1 MAIYKNK
8 DIDVSINVDSI
19 DKGNI
24 KANFYTED
32 KGTSSIR
39 IYLNWHKKRINLQ
52 SINMQP
58 QLDLFHSDGSIFMD
72 EKVDIILAEQGLIQ
86 YKITDQ
92 VIKHPGTVNAKLFLK
107 NEKESIHVANFS
119 FNIKDSGITDAVDKE
134 ITVNLVDD
142 SVRRIIQENAIELL
156 GDGFKDDVSVELKN
170 YVNDNAETFKGPKG
184 DEGKQG
190 QRGPQGVKGD
200 TGEQGVQGIQGPKGE
215 KGTDGINGARG
226 PKGDKGDAGPKGDKG
241 EDGKSFSFNDLTL
254 ENLEEI
260 RQPLDDRLDKVFKN
274 EEQVVNLYVRKNG
287 NDSTGDGTS
296 NKPFQ
301 TIQKAVDSIPKLINK
316 DYEILVGEGEY
327 DEEVIVKGI
336 GGSAVWISRENGIV
350 NPSVTSPNV
359 KVRSVTFFDCNGYCR
374 VNSLESFNASN
385 ITRAFI
391 RFSRVSYGTVHGC
404 KMDDS
409 TIKGRTLEWDGAG
422 GGVNNCYFNNQV
434 ECVTSMNGSK
444 IRVDSSNK
452 HGSNKS
458 GKGIISQ
465 AADIFCQG
473 DVEWINQT
481 NTPLTMIQGGNI
493 NRDTQIIELSLQSG
507 WKHYS
512 DSYKARARKL
522 DDGTVMLDGIITG
535 GEVGQGKI
543 AFVLPSNFKPSQN
556 QILSPYISD
565 NTVGKMLIDNEGS
578 CAVEFASSGK
588 YVSLANIS
596 FYNGN

>member
-1 MAIYKNK
+1 MAIYKK
-8 DIDVSINVDSI
+8 GDIEVSINERGVDR
-19 DKGNI
+19 GNVN
-24 KANFYTED
+24 ANFYTED
-32 KGTSSIR
+32 KSTSAIN
-39 IYLNWHKKRINLQ
+39 IYVNWDKHPLNLNNV
-52 SINMQP
+52 NMQL

-72 EKVDIILAEQGLIQ
+72 EPLNIIYAENGLVQ
-86 YKITDQ
+86 YKISDN
-92 VIKHPGTVNAKLFLK
+92 VIKHVGKVNAKLFLK
-107 NEKESIHVANFS
+107 NETQSVHVADFS
-119 FNIKDSGITDAVDKE
+119 FNIKDSGVTDAVDKE

-156 GDGFKDDVSVELKN
+156 GEGFKDDVTLDLQN
-170 YVNDNAETFKGPKG
+170 YVSTNNELFKGPKG

-522 DDGTVMLDGIITG
+522 DNGTVMLDGIITG

-565 NTVGKMLIDNEGS
+565 NTVGKILIDNEGS

>member
-1 MAIYKNK
+1 MYPYKNK
-8 DIDVSINVDSI
+8 DLELNIQTGTI
-19 DKGNI
+19 KRGNHGVL
-24 KANFYTED
+24 FYSED
-32 KGTSSIR
+32 KGTASIR
-39 IYLNWHKKRINLQ
+39 IKITDNNRNIDFTKIDLVPY
-52 SINMQP
+52 
-58 QLDLFHSDGSIFMD
+58 LDLFMEDGSIFKD
-72 EKVDIILAEQGLIQ
+72 EEFRMIAPQYGQVQYDIPKNIIRHVGQVHAKIIL
-86 YKITDQ
+86 
-92 VIKHPGTVNAKLFLK
+92 K
-107 NEKESIHVANFS
+107 NIDKSIHVADFY
-119 FNIKDSGITDAVDKE
+119 FTIGDSGIEGAVEKE
-134 ITVNLVDD
+134 VSVNIVDD
-142 SVRRIIQENAIELL
+142 AVRRIIQENAIELL

-170 YVNDNAETFKGPKG
+170 YVTTNAELFKGPKG
-184 DEGKQG
+184 DTGSQG
-190 QRGPQGVKGD
+190 QRGPQGLKGD
-200 TGEQGVQGIQGPKGE
+200 TGEQGIQGIQGPKGE
-215 KGTDGINGARG
+215 KGTDGLNGARG

>member
-1 MAIYKNK
+1 MYPYKNK
-8 DIDVSINVDSI
+8 DLELNIQTGTI
-19 DKGNI
+19 KRGNHGVL
-24 KANFYTED
+24 FYSED
-32 KGTSSIR
+32 KGTASIR
-39 IYLNWHKKRINLQ
+39 IKITDNNRNIDFTKIDLVPY
-52 SINMQP
+52 
-58 QLDLFHSDGSIFMD
+58 LDLFMEDGSIFKD
-72 EKVDIILAEQGLIQ
+72 EEFRMIAPQYGQVQYDIPKNIIKHVGQVHAKIIL
-86 YKITDQ
+86 
-92 VIKHPGTVNAKLFLK
+92 K
-107 NEKESIHVANFS
+107 NIDKSIHVADFY
-119 FNIKDSGITDAVDKE
+119 FTIGDSGIEGAVEKE
-134 ITVNLVDD
+134 VSVNIVDD
-142 SVRRIIQENAIELL
+142 AVRRIIQENAIELL
-156 GDGFKDDVSVELKN
+156 GEGFKDDVSVELKN
-170 YVNDNAETFKGPKG
+170 YVTSNTELFKGPKG

-565 NTVGKMLIDNEGS
+565 NTVGKILIDNEGS
-578 CAVEFASSGK
+578 CAVEFASSGE